1 MPLALDFSST
11 LVMGWILP
19 VATTL
24 LAMSLRVALASLLG
38 SILLP
43 LPRATATI
51 ARSDPMVAR
60 SRRHLAVYDQQSHA
74 EGLLPLALP
83 LGGPKE
89 NPDKVAERE
98 GVTLRVGDWKSCR
111 WPPPRHDY
119 TQFAR
124 CLVPESDG
132 AD

>member
-51 ARSDPMVAR
+51 ATNAISTTAGIV
-60 SRRHLAVYDQQSHA
+60 QSHHFFFR
-74 EGLLPLALP
+74 LRC
-83 LGGPKE
+83 
-89 NPDKVAERE
+89 V
-98 GVTLRVGDWKSCR
+98 VTQKCSRFLDSLYLNRYVSAWYTETVGR
-111 WPPPRHDY
+111 
-119 TQFAR
+119 
-124 CLVPESDG
+124 
-132 AD
+132 